1 MSTLS
6 KLLLGAAALACAGAV
21 MADATVGAQAPAFTA
36 RDTHGK
42 TVKLADYAGKYV
54 VLEWVNPSCPFVKK
68 HYDNSGNLPATQ
80 KDATAKGVVWLSV
93 STTDQAGAQP
103 ADIAALNEWT
113 KAQKAVPTATL
124 VDSDGKVGKAY
135 GAKTTPHIY
144 LIDPKGKLLYAGGID
159 NKPSSNAADIA
170 GATNYVKVALDE
182 ALAGKPVSNPV
193 TKPYGCSVKYG
204 ANS

>member
-6 KLLLGAAALACAGAV
+6 KLLLSAAALACAGTA
-21 MADATVGAQAPAFTA
+21 MAEATVGSPAPAFTVK
-36 RDTHGK
+36 DSHGK
-42 TVKLADYAGKYV
+42 TVKLADYSGKYV

-80 KDATAKGVVWLSV
+80 KEATGKGVVWLSV
-93 STTDQAGAQP
+93 STTDQASATP
-103 ADIAALNEWT
+103 AAITALNAWT

-124 VDSDGKVGKAY
+124 IDSDGKLGKAY

-144 LIDPKGKLLYAGGID
+144 LIDPQGKLVYAGGID
-159 NKPSSNAADIA
+159 NKPSNKAEDIP
-170 GATNYVKVALDE
+170 GATNFVKTALNE
-182 ALAGKPVSNPV
+182 ALAGKPISNPV